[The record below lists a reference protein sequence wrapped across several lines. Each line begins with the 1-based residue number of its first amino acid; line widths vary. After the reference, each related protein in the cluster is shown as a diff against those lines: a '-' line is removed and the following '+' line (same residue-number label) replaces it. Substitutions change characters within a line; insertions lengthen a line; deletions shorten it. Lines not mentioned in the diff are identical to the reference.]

1 MSQYITRINTED
13 GNKQID
19 YNALANLP
27 DLSVLEGLSDGVLSL
42 DKGGTGASDGATGLQ
57 NLFAAGMT
65 ILTEGVNFQYGP
77 DLPDAGN
84 PGRIF
89 FKKV

>member
-1 MSQYITRINTED
+1 MAQYITRINTED

-27 DLSVLEGLSDGVLSL
+27 DLSALENLSSGTLGM

-57 NLFAAGMT
+57 NLFSAGYT
-65 ILTEGVNFQYGP
+65 ILSSNQFGN
-77 DLPDAGN
+77 DLPDPGIA
-84 PGRIF
+84 GRIF